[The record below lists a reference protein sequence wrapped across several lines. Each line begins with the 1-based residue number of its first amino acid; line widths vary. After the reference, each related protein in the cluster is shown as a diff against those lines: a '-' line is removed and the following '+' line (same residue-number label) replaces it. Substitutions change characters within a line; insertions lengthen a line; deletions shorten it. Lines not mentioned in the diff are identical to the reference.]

1 MPDEVNTIVLARE
14 DKRIGVQCEENSN
27 TARVPERGLEPPPA
41 LASLVGGAGE
51 IRISDR
57 FRGPESSVFCPGHRI
72 GTL

>member
-41 LASLVGGAGE
+41 LVSLVGGG
-51 IRISDR
+51 RRD
-57 FRGPESSVFCPGHRI
+57 
-72 GTL
+72 